1 MIKVLIVDDHP
12 VVRRGIRQIL
22 EDDPMTSLI
31 DEASDGKE
39 LLTRMMNQIYD
50 IILLD
55 ITLPGRSGLDMIG
68 QIKKIQ
74 PSTAVLILSMH
85 SEEMYAIKALRAGAS
100 GYISKSS
107 IPDELMKALNKVLK
121 GARYIS
127 TSMADRLTEN
137 LLSETG
143 KSLQE
148 LLSPRESEV
157 LSLIASGKTVS
168 QIAKSLSLSPK
179 TISTYRERLLEKL
192 KLETTSDLIRYA
204 ILEDIKEEKD
214 SEKDSLRD

>member
-1 MIKVLIVDDHP
+1 
-12 VVRRGIRQIL
+12 
-22 EDDPMTSLI
+22 MTSLI

-39 LLTRMMNQIYD
+39 LLIRMRNQIYD

>member
-22 EDDPMTSLI
+22 EDDPMINLI

-143 KSLQE
+143 KSFQE

>member
-22 EDDPMTSLI
+22 EDDPMINLI

-55 ITLPGRSGLDMIG
+55 ITLPGRSGLDLIG

-143 KSLQE
+143 KSFQE

>member
-22 EDDPMTSLI
+22 EDDPMINLI

-55 ITLPGRSGLDMIG
+55 ITLPGRSGLDLIG

>member
-39 LLTRMMNQIYD
+39 LLIRMRNQIYD

-55 ITLPGRSGLDMIG
+55 ITLPGRSGLDLIG

-143 KSLQE
+143 KSFQE

>member
-22 EDDPMTSLI
+22 EDDPMINLI

>member
-22 EDDPMTSLI
+22 EDDPMINLI

-39 LLTRMMNQIYD
+39 LLIRMRNQIYD

-55 ITLPGRSGLDMIG
+55 ITLPGRSGLDLIG

-143 KSLQE
+143 KSFQE

-192 KLETTSDLIRYA
+192 KLETTADLIRFA

>member
-1 MIKVLIVDDHP
+1 
-12 VVRRGIRQIL
+12 
-22 EDDPMTSLI
+22 
-31 DEASDGKE
+31 
-39 LLTRMMNQIYD
+39 MMNQIYD

-143 KSLQE
+143 KSFQE